1 MSRFL
6 NLFKKRDG
14 SSSFIPLEQVQRYTP
29 LSSGGADK
37 PDDEP
42 AGDGDD
48 NPLLASGPLPND
60 GCKNHTGDDLAP
72 LDTDGPY
79 VRKSKVIN
87 KAIQDMG
94 MGRYQ
99 WELFVLCGM
108 GWLADKSA

>member
-14 SSSFIPLEQVQRYTP
+14 STAFIPLEQVQRYVP
-29 LSSGGADK
+29 LSSGDEDK
-37 PDDEP
+37 PEDGLGRDD
-42 AGDGDD
+42 DD
-48 NPLLASGPLPND
+48 NPLLTSGQSPND
-60 GCKNHTGDDLAP
+60 GLKNHAEDDLAP
-72 LDTDGPY
+72 LDTDSPY
-79 VRKSKVIN
+79 ERKSKVIN